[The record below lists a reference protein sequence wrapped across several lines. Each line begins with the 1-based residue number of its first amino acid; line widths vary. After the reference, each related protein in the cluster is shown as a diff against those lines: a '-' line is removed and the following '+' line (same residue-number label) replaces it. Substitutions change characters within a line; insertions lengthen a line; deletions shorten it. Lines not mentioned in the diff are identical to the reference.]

1 VKVSVAE
8 RKKRG
13 AEVMWSP
20 TGKPVAQVEGLIGR
34 ERESGGYIPQLT
46 RDIRQR
52 LGVNGI
58 ERKWVTPSVKR
69 FVPEKRHR

>member
-1 VKVSVAE
+1 
-8 RKKRG
+8 
-13 AEVMWSP
+13 MWSP
-20 TGKPVAQVEGLIGR
+20 TGKPVGRNPEQEPPAKAGAQVEGLIGR

-69 FVPEKRHR
+69 FVPEKHHR